1 MIVLDTCVISEALR
15 PEPDQKV
22 MAWIE
27 GLPEEQ
33 VYLPALVLG
42 ELEKG
47 VELLPEGSKRAA
59 LRLWLEQLRRRFS
72 GRILSF
78 DEETAVRWGDVS
90 ARCQSFGRRLPVVG
104 GMLAAT
110 ALQHAALLA
119 TRNVADFRE
128 TGVTLINP
136 WEAGSVN

>member
-15 PEPDQKV
+15 PKPDPRV
-22 MAWIE
+22 MAWIDS
-27 GLPEEQ
+27 LPEPL

-47 VELLPEGSKRAA
+47 VELLPPGSKRSA
-59 LRLWLEQLRRRFS
+59 LRLWLEQLRQRFS

-78 DEETAVRWGDVS
+78 DEETALRWGDLS
-90 ARCQSFGRRLPVVG
+90 ARSQAAGRRLPVTDG
-104 GMLAAT
+104 QLAAT

-119 TRNVADFRE
+119 TRNVDDFRG
-128 TGVTLINP
+128 TGVEIINP
-136 WEAGSVN
+136 WEG

>member
-1 MIVLDTCVISEALR
+1 MILLDTCVISEVLR
-15 PEPDQKV
+15 PDPSAEVVEWLDS
-22 MAWIE
+22 
-27 GLPEEQ
+27 LPEEQ
-33 VYLPALVLG
+33 VYLPVFVLG

-47 VELLPEGSKRAA
+47 VELLPEGAKRTA
-59 LRLWLEQLRRRFS
+59 LRVWLEQLRRRFS

-78 DEETAVRWGDVS
+78 DEETAVRWGDLS
-90 ARCQSFGRRLPVVG
+90 ARCQGAGRRLPVLD

-119 TRNVADFRE
+119 TRNVDDFRE

-136 WEAGSVN
+136 WEEG

>member
-1 MIVLDTCVISEALR
+1 VIVLDTCVISEALC
-15 PEPDQKV
+15 PEPDLRV
-22 MAWIE
+22 MEWIE
-27 GLPEEQ
+27 GMPEDQ

-47 VELLPEGSKRAA
+47 VEELPEGSKRAA
-59 LRLWLEQLRRRFS
+59 LRLWLEQLRQRFS

-78 DEETAVRWGDVS
+78 DEETAVRWGDLV
-90 ARCQSFGRRLPVVG
+90 ARSQAGGRRPAVID

-119 TRNVADFRE
+119 TRNTADFQG
-128 TGVTLINP
+128 TGVELINP
-136 WEAGSVN
+136 WEGE